1 MTRKEKTGT
10 RDLTFNGWVRNS
22 LPDSN
27 TGFIVSDID
36 FYMYNWKKMTHLM
49 VEIKTRNSPLAKWQ
63 EIMYNNLSKWI
74 KEGSKKEGW
83 DFKGFF
89 FIKFENSFFNDG
101 KVYLNEKESSEEEII
116 KVLSL

>member
-10 RDLTFNGWVRNS
+10 RDLTYNGWVRNS

-49 VEIKTRNSPLAKWQ
+49 VEIKTRNSPLVNWQ
-63 EIMYNNLSKWI
+63 KIMYNNLSKWI

-89 FIKFENSFFNDG
+89 FIKFENTFFNDG